1 MTMPLTSANLVDRLA
16 VAGTSAEAFDEVW
29 RAIWNQP
36 HVPAAMLEL
45 CRLNL
50 ARLHRAD
57 AELALRMPLAQSIPE
72 EKIQSLLREKW
83 MADSRFSDSERA
95 VVNFTEW
102 YHVDPQSI
110 PDEVA
115 GEVIAHLGQSG
126 FVALIEALGF
136 IDGRIRIAMIYSGIE
151 E

>member
-1 MTMPLTSANLVDRLA
+1 MPVTSANLIEKLTVGGDA
-16 VAGTSAEAFDEVW
+16 AAPFEDVW

-36 HVPAAMLEL
+36 HVPSSTLEL

-50 ARLHRAD
+50 ARLHRAE
-57 AELALRMPLAQSIPE
+57 AELALRMPLAQKLPE
-72 EKIQSLLREKW
+72 EKIAALRRENW
-83 MADSRFSDSERA
+83 MRDPRFSESERA
-95 VVNFTEW
+95 VLSFTEW

-110 PDEVA
+110 PDDVA
-115 GEVIAHLGQSG
+115 GEVIARLGQSG

-136 IDGRIRIAMIYSGIE
+136 IDGRIRVALMYSRME

>member
-1 MTMPLTSANLVDRLA
+1 MPVNSANLNDKLA
-16 VAGTSAEAFDEVW
+16 VAGDAAAPFDDVW

-36 HVPAAMLEL
+36 HVPAPTLEL

-57 AELALRMPLAQSIPE
+57 AELAMRTPLARRLQE
-72 EKIQSLLREKW
+72 EKIASLLREEW
-83 MADSRFSDSERA
+83 MTDPRFSEAERA
-95 VVNFTEW
+95 VLNFTEW
-102 YHVDPQSI
+102 YHVSPQSI

-115 GEVIAHLGQSG
+115 DAAIARIAQRG

-136 IDGRIRIAMIYSGIE
+136 IDGRIRIALMYSRMQD
-151 E
+151 